1 MHKETTKIALYVI
14 AGASFGYSF
23 EWDDSEKNIPPGHN
37 MSFRDSIR
45 ITVDN
50 LITLIAVPSLL
61 LKLPIQHL
69 QNTSQAY
76 KELGIYLQD
85 IIDLGKQQAKSS
97 GNTVLSQLIAPS
109 GEVSQQLKF
118 RPLDD
123 SEIMGNCFI
132 FISAGY
138 ETTYV
143 ASFMDLI
150 IVQTHYFMHFI
161 Y

>member
-1 MHKETTKIALYVI
+1 M
-14 AGASFGYSF
+14 
-23 EWDDSEKNIPPGHN
+23 
-37 MSFRDSIR
+37 
-45 ITVDN
+45 
-50 LITLIAVPSLL
+50 
-61 LKLPIQHL
+61 
-69 QNTSQAY
+69 
-76 KELGIYLQD
+76 YLQD
-85 IIDLGKQQAKSS
+85 IIDLGRQQEAKSS

-109 GEVSQQLKF
+109 GEVSQQSKF

-143 ASFMDLI
+143 AWCMGLI
-150 IVQTHYFMHFI
+150 LVQTHYFMHFI